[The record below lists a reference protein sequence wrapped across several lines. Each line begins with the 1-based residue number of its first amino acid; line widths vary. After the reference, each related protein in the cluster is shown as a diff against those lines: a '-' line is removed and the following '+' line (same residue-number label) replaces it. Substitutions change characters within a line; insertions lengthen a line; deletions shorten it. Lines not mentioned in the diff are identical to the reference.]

1 MKKKLIIL
9 SVVLLIFLSFT
20 GCISK
25 RVMDRR
31 LNSLKRET
39 DNVPVYVSYG
49 DIYINGEKINCDEF
63 IKERR
68 GEVSEVFAVKDN
80 RIWFLWSTYIT
91 VDKPYDTGIWSISS
105 VALDGTD
112 MEVHWSGEFCN
123 SESADISYAINE
135 YHWDENRFAVVNGY
149 YYNGKIVLTD
159 HDKLVEYNMTDGT
172 AIEFKASEYE
182 YPEVPLIADIQEHQK
197 ICFTKGTETRTIDL
211 ETAANNS
218 KAFRKIKELEGK
230 SDWENVPLL
239 EYLFDSV
246 QMINDDIYIICR
258 IINYSGETHAVIFE
272 YDFDSNTCKYAFN
285 QYTNDIIR
293 TYLYLVPVIE

>member
-1 MKKKLIIL
+1 MKKKIIIL
-9 SVVLLIFLSFT
+9 LGVLVIFLSFT

-25 RVMDRR
+25 RVMDKR
-31 LNSLKRET
+31 LNSLERET

-49 DIYINGEKINCDEF
+49 DIYINGEKISCDKF

-68 GEVSEVFAVKDN
+68 GEVSEVFVVKDN
-80 RIWFLWSTYIT
+80 RIWFLWSRYIT

-123 SESADISYAINE
+123 SESANITYMRRE
-135 YHWDENRFAVVNGY
+135 YHWDENRFTVVNGY
-149 YYNGKIVLTD
+149 YYDGKIVLTD
-159 HDKLVEYNMTDGT
+159 HDKLVEYNMTRGT

-182 YPEVPLIADIQEHQK
+182 YPEVPLIADIQDHQK

-218 KAFRKIKELEGK
+218 EAFRKIKELEDKG
-230 SDWENVPLL
+230 DWENVPLL

-246 QMINDDIYIICR
+246 QMVNDDIFIICR

-285 QYTNDIIR
+285 HYTNDIIS
-293 TYLYLVPVIE
+293 TDLYLIPVIE